1 MNPVGSALPRRPGC
15 FIIPSGRMKV
25 FRGGMAYLPE
35 FLTIA
40 LAHALAVASPGPDFA
55 IVLRQSLHHGR
66 RAAVWT
72 SVGIGCGLLVHI
84 SYSLLGLGLVL
95 KNSAIA
101 FAVVK
106 WLGAAYLAWIGVQ
119 ALRTK
124 PRTDDVDVG
133 PGGVA
138 PGSREA
144 GPEARADERRPTAR
158 AAWSTGFLVN
168 VLNPKAALFFISLFP
183 LAVSPATPRL
193 VQAGYGAWMTLTT
206 ALWFSFVAVVFAQER
221 VRRAFLRHGHWI
233 DRALGVIF
241 LGFALSVAWVT
252 VG

>member
-1 MNPVGSALPRRPGC
+1 
-15 FIIPSGRMKV
+15 
-25 FRGGMAYLPE
+25 MAYLTE

-55 IVLRQSLHHGR
+55 IVLRQSLRHGR

-72 SVGIGCGLLVHI
+72 SVGIGCGLCVHI
-84 SYSLLGLGLVL
+84 TYSLLGLGLLL
-95 KNSAIA
+95 KSSGMA

-119 ALRTK
+119 ALLMK
-124 PRTDDVDVG
+124 PRTQDVDVG
-133 PGGVA
+133 LGVSRIESSDAGHETKPVDGG
-138 PGSREA
+138 
-144 GPEARADERRPTAR
+144 PTAQ

-183 LAVSPATPRL
+183 LAVSPTTPRMI
-193 VQAGYGAWMTLTT
+193 QAGYGVWMTLTT
-206 ALWFSFVAVVFAQER
+206 ALWFSFVAVVFTQNR

-241 LGFALSVAWVT
+241 IGFAASVALVSL
-252 VG
+252 G